1 MELIVRGVGRVSLVM
16 GMFPECLT
24 THKAIGHLRVQTRA
38 WKQPSILTFILTF
51 HCDVIVCLFPK
62 ERKCEFHPFHSPHSF
77 HSTTF
82 AEPISDLLL
91 SLFMDWI
98 NGWEWGK
105 GPYKN
110 MATQWTKSF
119 ESVCGDCEHHFDCPC
134 YYYHHRRGVSVGIVV
149 GEKERDTWWW
159 SKTEVGCWSQY
170 LKESLVLPYSHLLFF
185 LPALDPFLHSFHT
198 SSLSLASLC

>member
-1 MELIVRGVGRVSLVM
+1 MWCLS
-16 GMFPECLT
+16 FPEGN
-24 THKAIGHLRVQTRA
+24 KMWV
-38 WKQPSILTFILTF
+38 PFIP
-51 HCDVIVCLFPK
+51 FP
-62 ERKCEFHPFHSPHSF
+62 
-77 HSTTF
+77 
-82 AEPISDLLL
+82 
-91 SLFMDWI
+91 SLFSLHHICWI
-98 NGWEWGK
+98 NKWSIIIIVHGLDKCMAWGK

-110 MATQWTKSF
+110 MVTQWTKSF

-185 LPALDPFLHSFHT
+185 LPALDSFLVFLPHLFLLLPSASRT
-198 SSLSLASLC
+198 LTRSLPLCFPHCYGRHVGGC